1 MKHFIKATQRSFFGH
16 LWATLLIVGVV
27 ANLTV
32 FQLETVN
39 AVIVPPSGD
48 LRNATPDVDKKDI
61 EKSAADMWGSC
72 GRQKYAGFPTWYRG
86 LSCDGEGTVMI
97 PKGDAGFI
105 AMWKIV
111 LNFVE
116 MLVIAAGYIAAG
128 FFMWGGFSY
137 ILSTGKPDKT
147 AAAKSTLLN
156 AVIGLVIVLASVGLL
171 DFVQKTV
178 LGASQ

>member
-1 MKHFIKATQRSFFGH
+1 
-16 LWATLLIVGVV
+16 
-27 ANLTV
+27 
-32 FQLETVN
+32 
-39 AVIVPPSGD
+39 
-48 LRNATPDVDKKDI
+48 
-61 EKSAADMWGSC
+61 
-72 GRQKYAGFPTWYRG
+72 
-86 LSCDGEGTVMI
+86 MI